1 MQGRL
6 SPSTTGK
13 IQEFPIKTWQDEF
26 EVAARLGLNAIEW
39 TVDFQ
44 DYRNNP
50 IFISELNSD
59 LNYLITKNRIHVP
72 SITLDCFV
80 EAPIHAKNELTGLKS
95 EINDLIWV
103 AENIRLQGLNV
114 LVLPIVAEAGAFTEE
129 KMKNLVSLLNGAQSA
144 LADLGKKV
152 AIECEFQVPIIKK
165 LLEEL
170 DSSVYGINFDMGN
183 SAALGNSAVEE
194 ITACRDRIFNVH
206 VKDRILGG
214 KTVPLGHGSV
224 DFDEVSKSLQDI
236 GYMGNMIMQAAR
248 DFNRPE
254 IQVISEYISFCKD
267 LGWVND

>member
-114 LVLPIVAEAGAFTEE
+114 LVLPIVAAAGAFT
-129 KMKNLVSLLNGAQSA
+129 
-144 LADLGKKV
+144 
-152 AIECEFQVPIIKK
+152 
-165 LLEEL
+165 
-170 DSSVYGINFDMGN
+170 
-183 SAALGNSAVEE
+183 
-194 ITACRDRIFNVH
+194 
-206 VKDRILGG
+206 
-214 KTVPLGHGSV
+214 
-224 DFDEVSKSLQDI
+224 
-236 GYMGNMIMQAAR
+236 
-248 DFNRPE
+248 
-254 IQVISEYISFCKD
+254 
-267 LGWVND
+267 

>member
-6 SPSTTGK
+6 SPSMTGK
-13 IQEFPIKTWQDEF
+13 IQEFPINTWQVEF

-44 DYRNNP
+44 NYKNNP
-50 IFISELNSD
+50 IFISEFNSE
-59 LNYLITKNRIHVP
+59 LMNLVFEHKIYIP

-95 EINDLIWV
+95 EVRDLIWV

-152 AIECEFQVPIIKK
+152 AI
-165 LLEEL
+165 
-170 DSSVYGINFDMGN
+170 
-183 SAALGNSAVEE
+183 
-194 ITACRDRIFNVH
+194 
-206 VKDRILGG
+206 
-214 KTVPLGHGSV
+214 
-224 DFDEVSKSLQDI
+224 
-236 GYMGNMIMQAAR
+236 
-248 DFNRPE
+248 
-254 IQVISEYISFCKD
+254 
-267 LGWVND
+267 

>member
-26 EVAARLGLNAIEW
+26 EIVAGLGLRAIEW

-50 IFISELNSD
+50 IFTSEFNSELMN
-59 LNYLITKNRIHVP
+59 LINEHRMQIP

-80 EAPIHAKNELTGLKS
+80 EAPIHAKNEITGLKS
-95 EINDLIWV
+95 EVKDLIWV
-103 AENIRLQGLNV
+103 AENIRIPGLNI

-129 KMKNLVSLLNGAQSA
+129 KMENLVSLLNSAESA

-152 AIECEFQVPIIKK
+152 AIECEFHVPTIRK

-170 DSSVYGINFDMGN
+170 DPSVYGVNFDMGN
-183 SAALGNSAVEE
+183 SAALGNNAAEE
-194 ITACRDRIFNVH
+194 IMACGDRIFNVH
-206 VKDRILGG
+206 IKDRILGG
-214 KTVPLGHGSV
+214 KTVPLGQGSV
-224 DFDEVSKSLQDI
+224 NFQEVSKSLQDI

-254 IQVISEYISFCKD
+254 AQVISEYISFCRE